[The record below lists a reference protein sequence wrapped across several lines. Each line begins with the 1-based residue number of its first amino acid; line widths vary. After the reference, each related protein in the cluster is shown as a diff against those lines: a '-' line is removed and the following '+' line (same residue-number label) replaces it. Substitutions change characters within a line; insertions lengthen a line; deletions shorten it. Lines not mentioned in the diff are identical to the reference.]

1 MNNDKSIVSSDISY
15 MVAGNVQMWAE
26 IATTPMG
33 KLRLADAYLG
43 RITVGPWETRKM
55 MTDELKGMI
64 GGLVREANP
73 KDVLGDPHVRGMVRH
88 LWGEMGVTR
97 LQRRMEENALRE
109 TQGQQPQ
116 GNSDRATGG
125 RV

>member
-1 MNNDKSIVSSDISY
+1 MNAEKSIVSSDISY

-64 GGLVREANP
+64 GGIVREAKP
-73 KDVLGDPHVRGMVRH
+73 EDVLGDPHVRGMVRH

-97 LQRRMEENALRE
+97 LQRAHRSRGFVDSTRACSGNIEDSIPSYLR
-109 TQGQQPQ
+109 
-116 GNSDRATGG
+116 
-125 RV
+125 

>member
-1 MNNDKSIVSSDISY
+1 MNAEKSIVSSDISY

-26 IATTPMG
+26 IAATPMG

-64 GGLVREANP
+64 GGIVREAKP
-73 KDVLGDPHVRGMVRH
+73 EDVLGDPHVRGMVRH
-88 LWGEMGVTR
+88 LYGEAGISR
-97 LQRRMEENALRE
+97 LKRRVEESQANN
-109 TQGQQPQ
+109 P
-116 GNSDRATGG
+116 
-125 RV
+125 